1 MNIIIPL
8 GGLGKRFLDNG
19 YSLPKP
25 LISLFLKPIIFW
37 LLDNLKLKPI
47 DKVFIICN
55 KSLEKYRFDSL
66 IKKKYPDFN
75 IIYLKNDT
83 RGAAET
89 IYLGTKK
96 IRNNKETI
104 LLDGDTFYNINLLD
118 LYRKQSNKNLIVSFK
133 QSDTNPVYSYVELD
147 ENKSVVKI
155 AEKQRISNLAN
166 TGAYAFSKL
175 NELKKFCKLII
186 DNDLKFGNEFYMSR
200 VISEMIANGSEFSS
214 LVISES
220 DFDVVGTPFQY
231 KLFQNKFLSMQKNL
245 NYFEK
250 YRICFDLDNT
260 LVTYPKITADYTSV
274 EPIQQNIDFLKFLKD
289 LGCTIIIY
297 TARRMK
303 THNGNVGKITA
314 DVGKTTIETLENFE
328 IPYDELYFG
337 KPYAH
342 AYIDDLAVNAF
353 DDLEKTMGVSSFKI
367 DERDF
372 NSVNTNTLEVISKK
386 SSQTNKLKGEIM
398 WYQNLPQ
405 KFSEYVPKVIS
416 YNENF
421 SEYTMEKIEGIT
433 FQELFLSNNL
443 KDEALLSLLNILKE
457 MHLQK
462 NCSKQITN
470 GIYANYSKKL
480 IERNKK
486 YDYTKY
492 DNHKKVFNDIV
503 KNLTE
508 YESNKNGICG
518 LIHGD
523 VVFTNIIVDKFG
535 KLKLID
541 PRGLIGNRVTNHGD
555 IMYDYSKILQSL
567 IGYDEVM
574 QMKVLSDDYR
584 KSHISLLFDFISSN
598 YGVKYIKYIKT
609 ITKSLLYSLIP
620 LHNNDKCF
628 GYFQLIK
635 KVDELL

>member
-1 MNIIIPL
+1 MNVIIPL
-8 GGLGKRFLDNG
+8 GGLGKRFLDAG
-19 YSLPKP
+19 YDLPKP

-37 LLDNLKLKPI
+37 LLDNLTLQPN

-55 KSLEKYRFDSL
+55 KSLEKYRFDAL
-66 IKKKYPDFN
+66 IKKKYPNFN

-89 IYLGTKK
+89 IYLGTKN

-104 LLDGDTFYNINLLD
+104 LLDGDTFYNIDLLN
-118 LYRKQSNKNLIVSFK
+118 LYRKQENKNLIVSFK
-133 QSDTNPVYSYVELD
+133 QSDTNPVYSYIELD
-147 ENKSVVKI
+147 KNKSVLRI
-155 AEKQRISNLAN
+155 AEKERISNLAN

-175 NELKKFCKLII
+175 NELKRYCKLII
-186 DNDLKFGNEFYMSR
+186 DNNLKFGDEFYMSR
-200 VISEMIANGSEFSS
+200 VISEMINDGSNFSS
-214 LVISES
+214 IILSES

-231 KLFQNKFLSMQKNL
+231 KLFQNKFLSSQKTSD
-245 NYFEK
+245 YFEK
-250 YRICFDLDNT
+250 YRICFDFDNT
-260 LVTYPKITADYTSV
+260 LVSYPIIPADYTSV
-274 EPIQQNIDFLKFLKD
+274 EPIQQNIDFLKFLKE

-314 DVGKTTIETLENFE
+314 DVGKITIETLENFE

-353 DDLEKTMGVSSFKI
+353 DDLEKVMGVSSFKI
-367 DERDF
+367 EERDF
-372 NSVNTNTLEVISKK
+372 NSVNSNTLEVITKR

-398 WYQNLPQ
+398 WYQNLPM

-416 YNENF
+416 HNENF

-443 KDEALLSLLNILKE
+443 KDDVFLMLLNILKNLHSHNDCNTE
-457 MHLQK
+457 TSNL
-462 NCSKQITN
+462 
-470 GIYANYSKKL
+470 IYANYAEKL
-480 IERNKK
+480 RDRNKK
-486 YDYTKY
+486 YDFSKF
-492 DNHKKVFNDIV
+492 DNHKKVFHSIT
-503 KNLTE
+503 KNLKD
-508 YESNKNGICG
+508 YETNGNGVCG

-541 PRGLIGNRVTNHGD
+541 PRGLLGNTVTNNGD
-555 IMYDYSKILQSL
+555 IMYDYAKILQSL

-574 QMKVLSDDYR
+574 QMKVVNDDYR
-584 KSHISLLFDFISSN
+584 KRLIVLLFDFISTN
-598 YGVKYIKYIKT
+598 YDLKYINYIKT

-620 LHNNDKCF
+620 LHDNDKCF
-628 GYFQLIK
+628 GYYQLISK
-635 KVDELL
+635 LDEI